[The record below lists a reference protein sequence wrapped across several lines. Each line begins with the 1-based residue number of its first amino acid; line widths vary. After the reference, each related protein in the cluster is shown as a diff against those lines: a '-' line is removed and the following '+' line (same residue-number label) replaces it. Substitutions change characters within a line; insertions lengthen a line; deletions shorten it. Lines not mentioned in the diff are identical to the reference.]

1 MGLDIQIVE
10 ILNAV
15 AGKSFLADWIIVFFA
30 SYLGYMMALAVVGLA
45 LVTVLARFRYLR
57 RKNGELFILVV
68 LSTVAARLGVT
79 EIIRF
84 FYNRPRPFEVFEGVR
99 QLVEHSSGGSFP
111 SGHAALAFALA
122 TSVFLVHRRWGI
134 LFFVLALAVGLGRIA
149 AGIHWPTDILAGA
162 IIGIASA
169 FLIKRLFFSNQNTP
183 V

>member
-84 FYNRPRPFEVFEGVR
+84 FYNRQRPFEVLEGVR
-99 QLVEHSSGGSFP
+99 QLVEHSSGGSLKK
-111 SGHAALAFALA
+111 S
-122 TSVFLVHRRWGI
+122 
-134 LFFVLALAVGLGRIA
+134 
-149 AGIHWPTDILAGA
+149 DD
-162 IIGIASA
+162 
-169 FLIKRLFFSNQNTP
+169 
-183 V
+183 